1 MSTIE
6 LQGPKTNQSSVR
18 QRRLTAIL
26 EVCGVY
32 MVGQLIA
39 FIFMKL
45 LGIEIQNPIM
55 VLQANPNADLLE
67 MSKNL
72 MAILLLQYGGIM
84 LPALTIGWWYR
95 KRRISDYGCTAAGQP
110 ILKHVWIGVVLF
122 AVSELPSKLLTVID
136 HVIPLGAKA
145 VTQNIA
151 YMLDWNDFKFW
162 VFMAVGSFLLVP
174 LVEEFFY
181 RGYIQVRL
189 GEDFDAPTAI
199 LVTAL
204 FFMFSHGQYYL
215 TLSPWTVGML
225 LTGVFSAL
233 TWGYIVYRT
242 RSLIAPI
249 VAHALVNFPVRGAA
263 DFLLPIAMFA
273 IVVIYRKQIVEAFHT
288 FGAMFKLDVL
298 SKIETSLAGI
308 FMVLFAIIVAT
319 AEDIAILF
327 SIVALVVAFVL
338 EFIDKRKLK
347 QNEKLTGG
355 LS

>member
-6 LQGPKTNQSSVR
+6 LQSQSSVR

-26 EVCGVY
+26 EICGVY

-45 LGIEIQNPIM
+45 LGVEVQNPIT

-72 MAILLLQYGGIM
+72 ASILLLQYGGIM
-84 LPALTIGWWYR
+84 FLALTIGWWHR
-95 KRRISDYGCTAAGQP
+95 KRRISEYGVTTARQP
-110 ILKHVWIGVVLF
+110 ILKQVWIGVVLF
-122 AVSELPSKLLTVID
+122 AVAQLPVKLLIAID

-151 YMLDWNDFKFW
+151 SMLDWSDFKFW
-162 VFMAVGSFLLVP
+162 VFMAVGSFLLIP

-181 RGYIQVRL
+181 RGYVQVRL

-204 FFMFSHGQYYL
+204 FFEFSHGQYYL

-225 LTGVFSAL
+225 LTGVFSSLA
-233 TWGYIVYRT
+233 WGYIFYRT

-249 VAHALVNFPVRGAA
+249 VAHVLINFPVRGMA
-263 DFLLPIAMFA
+263 DFLVPIAMFV
-273 IVVIYRKQIVEAFHT
+273 IVVIYRKQIVEAFSA
-288 FGAMFKLDVL
+288 FGAMFKSDIL
-298 SKIETSLAGI
+298 SKIGTALASI
-308 FMVLFAIIVAT
+308 FMILFAVIVAT

-327 SIVALVVAFVL
+327 SIVALVIALVL
-338 EFIDKRKLK
+338 EFMDKRETK
-347 QNEKLTGG
+347 QNEKLAGE